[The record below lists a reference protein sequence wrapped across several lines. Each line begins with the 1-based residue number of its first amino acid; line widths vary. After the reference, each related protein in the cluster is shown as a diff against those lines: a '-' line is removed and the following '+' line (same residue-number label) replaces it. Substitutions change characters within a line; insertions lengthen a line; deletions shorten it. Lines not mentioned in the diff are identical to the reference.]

1 MATAPTLARRLLR
14 TKQAASYLSMSEWK
28 LRCLI
33 QDAILPIV
41 QNKGGGPF
49 LLDVRDLD
57 AYIENNKHHID
68 EAIDWSPR
76 PVAVTQPGPSLAA
89 VRRSR

>member
-1 MATAPTLARRLLR
+1 MISAPPMARRLLR
-14 TKQAASYLSMSEWK
+14 TKQAASYLSISEWK
-28 LRCLI
+28 LRRLI
-33 QDAILPIV
+33 QDAIFPVV
-41 QNKGGGPF
+41 QSHGGGPF

-68 EAIDWSPR
+68 EAMDWRPR
-76 PVAVTQPGPSLAA
+76 PVAAVQPIASLEA